1 MIKNYIF
8 YALVTIG
15 VTSSVILS
23 STAVVFAKYKPSST
37 QRSPTTR
44 TTITGSR
51 GGCETNGEGSLKLLA
66 PQKHVGQTASIRPTF
81 AWFIP
86 DSKSLPMEFTLYKYD
101 DKDRPQ
107 LQQQF
112 KMQSKYG
119 IMALT
124 LPNTRT
130 SLEVDKRYL
139 WQVTIL
145 CDTKQPANNLVAMAE
160 IDVIKMPRQ
169 MRFTRNARTNVDI
182 LAEAGLW
189 YDALG
194 EALRLNQKDII
205 QDLLENLAELEI
217 TEPTTTSTP
226 YTKFLK
232 KSDR

>member
-1 MIKNYIF
+1 MIKNIIF
-8 YALVTIG
+8 YPLVAIG
-15 VTSSVILS
+15 VTGSVILS
-23 STAVVFAKYKPSST
+23 STAAVFAKYKPSHD

-44 TTITGSR
+44 TTNTGTR
-51 GGCETNGEGSLKLLA
+51 GGCETNREVALKLLA
-66 PQKHVGQTASIRPTF
+66 PQKHVGKSASIRPTF
-81 AWFIP
+81 AWFVP

-107 LQQQF
+107 LQHQF

-119 IMALT
+119 IMVLT
-124 LPNTRT
+124 LPNTRR

-145 CDTKQPANNLVAMAE
+145 CDTNQPANNLVAMAE
-160 IDVIKMPRQ
+160 IDVIKKPRQ
-169 MRFTRNARTNVDI
+169 ISFVRDARTNVDV

-205 QDLLENLAELEI
+205 QDLLENLA
-217 TEPTTTSTP
+217 
-226 YTKFLK
+226 
-232 KSDR
+232 